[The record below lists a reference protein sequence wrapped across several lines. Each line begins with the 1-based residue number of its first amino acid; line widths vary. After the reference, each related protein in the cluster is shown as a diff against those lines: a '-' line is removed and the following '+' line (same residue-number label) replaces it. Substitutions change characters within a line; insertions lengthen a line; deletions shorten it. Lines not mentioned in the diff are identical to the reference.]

1 VPPRSLKSIMCSVAF
16 PAFVLGHDPTKR
28 LIVVSY
34 NADLAIK
41 HGNDFR
47 AVVNSGEYRAIF
59 PGTRISAMKNT
70 QTEVYYPK
78 WFSARYVG

>member
-1 VPPRSLKSIMCSVAF
+1 MTVPPRSLSFIMCSVAF

-34 NADLAIK
+34 SADLAIK

-47 AVVNSGEYRAIF
+47 AVVNSEEHRAF
-59 PGTRISAMKNT
+59 FLECAFLR
-70 QTEVYYPK
+70 
-78 WFSARYVG
+78 